1 MAETIKGYEVIVNLV
16 SIEGDTRP
24 LILSYDI
31 ADVTDELQA
40 ETEYQAWR
48 TDYIAVA
55 EGKIKSHK
63 VCAIYTE
70 DAFSLPTSQD
80 AENGEHAI
88 IVTNVSATKQAIIN
102 LPFPKS
108 GAGIVYV
115 TDSGNGRKRVKED
128 SALLL
133 AYLDNFEATHAQVS
147 DGEHSLGNI
156 VKGRRAR

>member
-16 SIEGDTRP
+16 SIEGDVRP
-24 LILSYDI
+24 LTLNYDI
-31 ADVTDELQA
+31 ADAADETAAQA
-40 ETEYQAWR
+40 LYAAWR
-48 TDYIAVA
+48 VDYIAVA
-55 EGKIKSHK
+55 EGVIKGHK
-63 VCAIYTE
+63 VSAVYTE
-70 DAFSLPTSQD
+70 DSFALPTSQD

-88 IVTNVSATKQAIIN
+88 ITTNVTATKTAIIN

-115 TDSGNGRKRVKED
+115 DDSGPQRKVVD
-128 SALLL
+128 STSALLA
-133 AYLDNFEATHAQVS
+133 AYLDNFEAGAAQIS